1 MDRVE
6 LKTKAK
12 EMIKDNKWFIW
23 KPIIIYSAIIF
34 AITFIA
40 TILDQ
45 AFGLTKTEIVEVVNG
60 ISYTR
65 TTGTISSIIGIIIG
79 IVSCAVAI
87 GYAYYI
93 LSFIR
98 GKKLEMKDI
107 IDFAKKNWVK
117 AVLVSLIVGIIIAVG
132 TVLLVIPGII
142 AEVGL
147 VFYQETCADNLE
159 LGYMDTVKKAWAIT
173 KGHKMD
179 IFLLQLS
186 FIGWALLAVLTLG
199 ILYIW
204 LMPYMVVT
212 LTLAYEKLKAAN

>member
-98 GKKLEMKDI
+98 GK
-107 IDFAKKNWVK
+107 N
-117 AVLVSLIVGIIIAVG
+117 
-132 TVLLVIPGII
+132 
-142 AEVGL
+142 
-147 VFYQETCADNLE
+147 
-159 LGYMDTVKKAWAIT
+159 
-173 KGHKMD
+173 
-179 IFLLQLS
+179 
-186 FIGWALLAVLTLG
+186 
-199 ILYIW
+199 
-204 LMPYMVVT
+204 
-212 LTLAYEKLKAAN
+212 